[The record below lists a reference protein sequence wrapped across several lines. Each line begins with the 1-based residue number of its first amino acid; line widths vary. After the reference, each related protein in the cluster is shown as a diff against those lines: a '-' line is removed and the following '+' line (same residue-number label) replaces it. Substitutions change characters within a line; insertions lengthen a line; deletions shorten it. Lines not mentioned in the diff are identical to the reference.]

1 MLGQI
6 TLLAAAAV
14 GSTQPISTSAKE
26 LQENR
31 RVVAAYAKCVL
42 ARHSKEV
49 AEVVLSITP
58 NWEIKTRHRN
68 LIDPSCVN
76 VGSSASL
83 QIAMPGDTLRYALA
97 DALVQWEY
105 ASGLPADID
114 RAAPLQRVN
123 LNPPHIVAINGKPL
137 DPSTLERL
145 KAIQATETGFG
156 IISVFGECVAR
167 QDPQRSLQLILTK
180 VASKQ
185 EEQAFS
191 DLNHALATCVP
202 AGQTVAL
209 APSTVRGTIAVN
221 LYRLAKGPQIAPT
234 PPTGLPESK

>member
-1 MLGQI
+1 MWVQI

-14 GSTQPISTSAKE
+14 GTTQPISASPKE

-31 RVVAAYAKCVL
+31 RFVAAYAKCVL

-49 AEVVLSITP
+49 AAVVLSNIP
-58 NWEIKTRHRN
+58 NWEITTRHRN
-68 LIDPSCVN
+68 LVDSSCVN
-76 VGSSASL
+76 VGSSASVQMFL
-83 QIAMPGDTLRYALA
+83 PGDTLRYALA

-105 ASGLPADID
+105 SSGLPADID
-114 RAAPLQRVN
+114 RAAPLQRAN
-123 LNPPHIVAINGKPL
+123 LSPPHIVAVNGKPL
-137 DPSTLERL
+137 DAKLLEQL
-145 KAIQATETGFG
+145 KAVQTTETAFEVM
-156 IISVFGECVAR
+156 SLFGECVAR
-167 QDPQRSLQLILTK
+167 QDPQRALQLILTK

-191 DLNHALATCVP
+191 DLKLALATCVP

-221 LYRLAKGPQIAPT
+221 LYRLAKAPRIAPT
-234 PPTGLPESK
+234 PPTGVTESK